1 MNSSFR
7 LKQEMGAR
15 ALQFCQAQPADSP
28 RYTELVGQL
37 EAALTEGRSL
47 VPQFGDGLDDRHAAA
62 QHRLTLRDEIHT
74 FIRRLVKSGQGVARE
89 VESLNGYFRV
99 GSLDVSDLRLVGRGR
114 QYLEVVE
121 QHRERF
127 AGLGFGPVEVASF
140 HEVLDALEQ
149 TRLRSSAARGSH
161 TSATREMRRVGTRI
175 MRTVELLDA
184 LNMNRFAGDSNTLA
198 AWVAASSIPWPRS
211 KAAEQQRK
219 EGKEGAA

>member
-89 VESLNGYFRV
+89 VVSLNGYFRV
-99 GSLDVSDLRLVGRGR
+99 GSLDVSDVRLVGRGR

-127 AGLGFGPVEVASF
+127 AGLGFGPEEVTSF
-140 HEVLDALEQ
+140 HQALDALEQ
-149 TRLRSSAARGSH
+149 TRLRSSAALGSQ
-161 TSATREMRRVGTRI
+161 TSATREMRRVGNRI
-175 MRTVELLDA
+175 VRTVELLDA
-184 LNMNRFAGDSNTLA
+184 MNMNRFSGDSNTLA

-211 KAAEQQRK
+211 KNGVEGRK

>member
-37 EAALTEGRSL
+37 EAALNEGRAL

-74 FIRRLVKSGQGVARE
+74 FLRRLVKSGQGVARE

-99 GSLDVSDLRLVGRGR
+99 GNLEVSDVRLVGRGR
-114 QYLEVVE
+114 QYLEVVGQHPE
-121 QHRERF
+121 QF
-127 AGLGFGPVEVASF
+127 AGLGFGPEEVTSF
-140 HEVLDALEQ
+140 TQVLDALEQ

-161 TSATREMRRVGTRI
+161 SSATRDMRRVGTRI

-184 LNMNRFAGDSNTLA
+184 MHMNRFAGDSNTLA
-198 AWVAASSIPWPRS
+198 AWVAASSISWPRS
-211 KAAEQQRK
+211 KTGEDARK